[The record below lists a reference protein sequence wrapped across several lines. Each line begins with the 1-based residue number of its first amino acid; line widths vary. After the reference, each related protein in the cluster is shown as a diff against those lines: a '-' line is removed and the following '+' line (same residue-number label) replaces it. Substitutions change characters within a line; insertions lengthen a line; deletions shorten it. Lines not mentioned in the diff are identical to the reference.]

1 MHIFKQNILLL
12 AVVMTISSCEK
23 LVEIDAPI
31 DSITSTEVF
40 STDEQATSA
49 MAGVYSKMINNL
61 SSGAILSEFS
71 SGLVTMLGALS
82 ADELNSWTTTS
93 GYSEYDVFNR
103 NKILQ
108 SDSRSSAFWRSAYT
122 TIYGSNAVIEGIQ
135 ASVSSTLSEGV
146 RKKLTA
152 EAKFV
157 RAFSYFYLVNF
168 FGDVPLV
175 LTIDFNQTRNLSRA
189 PVAEVY
195 KQIVK
200 DLLEAQADLPASNT
214 NLAGEKVFPDTW
226 SATALLARA
235 YLYTKDYEN
244 AFKQSSGLIANAS
257 QFILE
262 TDLEK
267 TFLKESREAIWQL
280 KQESSTSK
288 GNATEE
294 GFVFIPSSF
303 TGQPLFFN
311 VDYFLSEELINTFEA
326 DDKRLINW
334 VGVSSTNQSG
344 TTMYFPY
351 KYKTGSHN
359 RVIDGAPTEYYV
371 ALRFAEQYLI
381 RAEAAAEGAAPLTNA
396 IDDLNLIRD
405 RAGLLPLPNTLAHSE
420 VLEAIGK
427 ERRIELF
434 TEWGHRWLDLKRTGH
449 AVEVLSQITI
459 KQPWAG
465 EYQLF
470 YPIPPSELQANSNL
484 IQNPGYF

>member
-1 MHIFKQNILLL
+1 MLT
-12 AVVMTISSCEK
+12 VVMTISSCEK

-31 DSITSTEVF
+31 DSITTTEVF
-40 STDEQATSA
+40 NSDEQAKSA
-49 MAGVYSKMINNL
+49 MAGIYAKMINNL
-61 SSGAILSEFS
+61 SSGGGILNEFS

-108 SDSRSSAFWRSAYT
+108 SNTPSSAFWQSAYT
-122 TIYGSNAVIEGIQ
+122 TIYGANAVIEGVQ
-135 ASVSSTLSEGV
+135 TSVSSNLSEGV

-175 LTIDFNQTRNLSRA
+175 LTIDFNQTRKLPRA
-189 PVAEVY
+189 PVADVY
-195 KQIVK
+195 KQIIK
-200 DLLEAQADLPASNT
+200 DLLEAQANLPASNT
-214 NLAGEKVFPDTW
+214 NLAGEKIYPDTW

-235 YLYTKDYEN
+235 YLYTKEYEN
-244 AFKQSSGLIANAS
+244 AFKQSNELIVNAGR
-257 QFILE
+257 FVLE

-267 TFLKESREAIWQL
+267 TFLVESRESIWQL
-280 KQESSTSK
+280 KQESSASK

-294 GFVFIPSSF
+294 GHVFIPFSF
-303 TGQPLFFN
+303 EGQPVFFN
-311 VDYFLSEELINTFEA
+311 VAYFLSEELMNTFEA

-334 VGVSSTNQSG
+334 VGISTTNQTGS
-344 TTMYFPY
+344 TLYFPY
-351 KYKTGSHN
+351 KYKTGPHN
-359 RVIDGAPTEYYV
+359 RVIGGPPTEYYV

-381 RAEAAAEGAAPLTNA
+381 RAEAAANGAAPLTNA

-405 RAGLLPLPNTLAHSE
+405 RAGLLPLSNTLTQSE
-420 VLEAIGK
+420 VLEAVGK
-427 ERRIELF
+427 ERRLELF
-434 TEWGHRWLDLKRTGH
+434 AEWGHRWLDLKRTGH

-470 YPIPPSELQANSNL
+470 YPIPPNELKLNSHL
-484 IQNPGYF
+484 IQNPGYL